1 MIQTVSEAGP
11 TSTWAAMTNTIRD
24 DAARQRYELE
34 MGGVLAFIEYR
45 REVHALLA
53 RREGER
59 PPGSS

>member
-1 MIQTVSEAGP
+1 
-11 TSTWAAMTNTIRD
+11 MTNTIRD